1 MFKKYASFSIL
12 SVFSVI
18 IIFISV
24 IFGYIIPAFENN
36 FMDRK
41 KEMIKELVNSACEIV
56 NKYSRDEKKGNLTK
70 EQALQLSIEQIDQL
84 RYGNEKK
91 DYFWAI
97 DIDGMFVIHP
107 YRPDLIGK
115 HYNEVSDPA
124 EKKLIIEMIEIVRK
138 NGHGYVEYM
147 WQRLDNTSLIV
158 PKISYIKK
166 TEPRGWLIGTG
177 IYVYDV
183 KEEVGKIKKD
193 IAMVSAII
201 IIFISIILFLFL
213 RNYLNNEKLREIAEN
228 ETKQAKEAAENANKA
243 KSVFLTNMSHEI
255 RTPMNG
261 ILGFASLLAS
271 TPLEGFQKEY
281 VEIIQ
286 HSSHHLLYLINDI
299 LDFAKIETG
308 RMRFEKM
315 SFDIINLIERTVGFF
330 SPQVNKKKLSLG
342 TVYNCGMNYFVSSD
356 EIRIKQILVNLISN
370 AIKFTQ
376 AGSIEVILKE
386 LERSDKTALIQIIV
400 KDTGI
405 GIPEDKIDKIFES
418 FYQVDNSF
426 TKQYQGTGLGLAIVK
441 GITEQLKGKIELS
454 SVAGEGSEFKVTI
467 PFELSE
473 SPAAL
478 SKKAQDEKNA
488 IMSSNRINILLAEDD
503 DASQKLIRYIIEK
516 YGWEIDMAANG
527 TEALDKLNGKK
538 YDILLL
544 DINMPQIN
552 GLELLDIIK
561 SNAGFK
567 NYDLPVIVISAYA
580 QKDLIEQVLAAGADD
595 FIAKPISE
603 KDISDIIFKLVN
615 LILASKR

>member
-1 MFKKYASFSIL
+1 MFKKYASFSII
-12 SVFSVI
+12 SVCSVI
-18 IIFISV
+18 AIFILV

-41 KEMIKELVNSACEIV
+41 KEMIRELVNSACEVV
-56 NKYSRDEKKGNLTK
+56 NKFSRDEKNGKLTK
-70 EQALQLSIEQIDQL
+70 QQACQLSLEQINEL
-84 RYGNEKK
+84 RYGNQMK
-91 DYFWAI
+91 DYFWVI
-97 DIDGMFVIHP
+97 DVDGMFISHP

-115 HYNEVSDPA
+115 HYNDIPDPA
-124 EKKLIIEMIEIVRK
+124 EKKLIVEMIEIVNRS
-138 NGHGYVEYM
+138 GYGYVEYM
-147 WQRLDNTSLIV
+147 WQRLDDPSLIV

-166 TEPRGWLIGTG
+166 TESRGWLIGTG
-177 IYVYDV
+177 VYVYDV
-183 KEEVGKIKKD
+183 KEEVGKIKRD
-193 IAMVSAII
+193 IVMVSVFITF
-201 IIFISIILFLFL
+201 FISIILFLFL
-213 RNYLNNEKLREIAEN
+213 RNYLNNEKLREIAEI
-228 ETKQAKEAAENANKA
+228 ETKKAKEAAESANKA

-308 RMRFEKM
+308 RMRFEKK
-315 SFDIINLIERTVGFF
+315 SFDLINLIERTTGFF
-330 SPQVNKKKLSLG
+330 SPQINKKKLSLSAI
-342 TVYNCGMNYFVSSD
+342 YNCGANYFVSGD

-376 AGSIEVILKE
+376 AGRIEVILEE
-386 LERSDKTALIQIIV
+386 LERSDNNALIQITV

-405 GIPEDKIDKIFES
+405 GIAEDKIDKIFES

-441 GITEQLKGKIELS
+441 GITEQLNGKIELL
-454 SVAGEGSEFKVTI
+454 SVVDKGSEFKVTL

-473 SPAAL
+473 SPAIL
-478 SKKAQDEKNA
+478 SETAREEKNA
-488 IMSSNRINILLAEDD
+488 AMSSNRINILLAEDD
-503 DASQKLIRYIIEK
+503 DASQKLIKYIIEK
-516 YGWEIDMAANG
+516 YGWEIDMASNG
-527 TEALDKLNGKK
+527 NEALEKLNGKK

-544 DINMPQIN
+544 DINMPQLN
-552 GLELLDIIK
+552 GLELLEIIK
-561 SNAGFK
+561 GNTGFK
-567 NYDLPVIVISAYA
+567 NYELPVIVISAYA
-580 QKDLIEQVLAAGADD
+580 QKDLIEQVLASGADD
-595 FIAKPISE
+595 FITKPISE

-615 LILASKR
+615 SILASKR

>member
-1 MFKKYASFSIL
+1 MFKKYASFSII
-12 SVFSVI
+12 SVCSVI
-18 IIFISV
+18 VIFISV
-24 IFGYIIPAFENN
+24 IFGYIIPSFENN

-41 KEMIKELVNSACEIV
+41 KEMIKELVNSACEVV
-56 NKYSRDEKKGNLTK
+56 NKFSRDEKNGKLTK
-70 EQALQLSIEQIDQL
+70 QQACQLSLEQINEL
-84 RYGNEKK
+84 RYGNQMK
-91 DYFWAI
+91 DYFWVI
-97 DIDGMFVIHP
+97 DVDGMFISHP

-115 HYNEVSDPA
+115 HYKDIPDPA
-124 EKKLIIEMIEIVRK
+124 EKKLIVEMIEIVNRS
-138 NGHGYVEYM
+138 GYGYVEYM
-147 WQRLDNTSLIV
+147 WQRLDNPSLIV

-166 TEPRGWLIGTG
+166 TESRGWLIGTG
-177 IYVYDV
+177 VYVYDV
-183 KEEVGKIKKD
+183 KEEVGKIKRD
-193 IAMVSAII
+193 IVMVSALITL
-201 IIFISIILFLFL
+201 FISIILFLFL
-213 RNYLNNEKLREIAEN
+213 RNYLNNEKLRVIAEI
-228 ETKQAKEAAENANKA
+228 ETKQAKEAAESANKA

-308 RMRFEKM
+308 RMRFEKK
-315 SFDIINLIERTVGFF
+315 SFDMINLIERTVGFF
-330 SPQVNKKKLSLG
+330 SPQVNKKKLSLS
-342 TVYNCGMNYFVSSD
+342 TAYNCGKNYFVSGD

-376 AGSIEVILKE
+376 AGSIEVIFEE
-386 LERSDKTALIQIIV
+386 LERSDKTVLIQITV

-405 GIPEDKIDKIFES
+405 GIAEDKIDKIFES

-441 GITEQLKGKIELS
+441 GITEQLNGKIELS
-454 SVAGEGSEFKVTI
+454 SVAGVGSEFKVKL

-473 SPAAL
+473 SPLVL
-478 SKKAQDEKNA
+478 SEKAQEEKNA
-488 IMSSNRINILLAEDD
+488 AMSSNRINILLAEDD

-516 YGWEIDMAANG
+516 YGWEIDMASNG
-527 TEALDKLNGKK
+527 NEALEKLNGKK

-544 DINMPQIN
+544 DINMPQLN
-552 GLELLDIIK
+552 GLELLEIIK
-561 SNAGFK
+561 GNTGFK
-567 NYDLPVIVISAYA
+567 NYELPVIVISAYA
-580 QKDLIEQVLAAGADD
+580 QKDLIEQVLASGADD
-595 FIAKPISE
+595 FITKPISE

-615 LILASKR
+615 SILASKR